1 MTEPSTD
8 ETSSGHIL
16 PNLLLF
22 GRVLRELGLDVHSGR
37 MLDVVEVL
45 GDVGFRRRQDFSL
58 ALRTLLVHRQQDLQL
73 FDEAF
78 RVFWRAPK
86 DRKSRLDLRSI
97 GEQRRFRQPLVA
109 PPKSDGEM
117 EGNSDV
123 NGDVEEPGDLLT
135 LTRTYS
141 AREVL
146 RTKDFAEYTASEVAE
161 ARRIMEGVSWDLG
174 TRRTRRWQ
182 HGNGPEQ
189 DMRRVVRH
197 NLKYGGEILKLP
209 ERRRKVKERPL
220 VLICDI
226 SGSMERYTRMLLH
239 FVHSLKGGMRNVEA
253 FVFATRLTH
262 ITNQL
267 AYRGVDDAVREVSK
281 SVPDWAGGTRIGEA
295 LKAFNYRWARR
306 VLGWGSVA
314 IVISDGWDRGDPV
327 LLGNETARLQRSCHR
342 LVWLNPLLGPPE
354 YEPLTRGLQAVL
366 PYVDDHMPV
375 GNLASLEDLAEH
387 LSNLGTRRGAR
398 PQQRPATPGVADEEP
413 QEKAGNGTA
422 AAMLADSD
430 SPLAF
435 RHPLWGRRSRG

>member
-1 MTEPSTD
+1 M
-8 ETSSGHIL
+8 
-16 PNLLLF
+16 
-22 GRVLRELGLDVHSGR
+22 
-37 MLDVVEVL
+37 
-45 GDVGFRRRQDFSL
+45 
-58 ALRTLLVHRQQDLQL
+58 RTLLVHRQQDLQL

-86 DRKSRLDLRSI
+86 NRKSRLDLRSI

-109 PPKSDGEM
+109 PPRAGSETDGN
-117 EGNSDV
+117 GDV
-123 NGDVEEPGDLLT
+123 NGDIEEPGDLIT

-141 AREVL
+141 PREVL
-146 RTKDFAEYTASEVAE
+146 RSKDFAEYTALEVAE
-161 ARRIMEGVSWDLG
+161 ARRIMEGMSWDLG

-182 HGNGPEQ
+182 SGSGPEQ
-189 DMRRVVRH
+189 DMRRIVRH
-197 NLKYGGEILKLP
+197 NLRYGGEVLKLP

-239 FVHSLKGGMRNVEA
+239 FIHTLKGGMRNVEA
-253 FVFATRLTH
+253 FVFGTRLTH

-295 LKAFNYRWARR
+295 MKTFNHRWGRR

-327 LLGNETARLQRSCHR
+327 LLGEETARLQRSCHR

-375 GNLASLEDLAEH
+375 RNLANLEELAAH
-387 LSNLGTRRGAR
+387 LSNLGNRRDAR
-398 PQQRPATPGVADEEP
+398 AQQRPAQPAIEDEAT
-413 QEKAGNGTA
+413 QEAAENGTEPPA
-422 AAMLADSD
+422 HSGSAP
-430 SPLAF
+430 PLAF
-435 RHPLWGRRSRG
+435 RHPLWGRRSR

>member
-1 MTEPSTD
+1 MTVQTSGTA
-8 ETSSGHIL
+8 SSGHIL
-16 PNLLLF
+16 HNIVMF
-22 GRVLRELGLDVHSGR
+22 GRVLRRLGLDVHSGR
-37 MLDVVEVL
+37 MLDVVDVL
-45 GDVGFRRRQDFSL
+45 GDVGFRRRQDFAL

-97 GEQRRFRQPLVA
+97 GEQRRYRQPLVA
-109 PPKSDGEM
+109 PPRAD
-117 EGNSDV
+117 EGV
-123 NGDVEEPGDLLT
+123 NGKDDADSEIEEAGDLIT

-146 RTKDFAEYTASEVAE
+146 RAKDFAEYTASEIAE
-161 ARRIMEGVSWDLG
+161 ARLIMEGMSWDMG
-174 TRRTRRWQ
+174 TRRTRRWEP
-182 HGNGPEQ
+182 GNGREQ
-189 DMRRVVRH
+189 DMRRIVRQ
-197 NLKYGGEILKLP
+197 NLRFGGEVLKLP

-239 FVHSLKGGMRNVEA
+239 FIHTLKGGMRNVEA
-253 FVFATRLTH
+253 FVFATRLTN

-295 LKAFNYRWARR
+295 LKTFNYRWARR

-327 LLGNETARLQRSCHR
+327 LLGEEAARLQRSCHR
-342 LVWLNPLLGPPE
+342 LVWLNPLLGPLE

-375 GNLASLEDLAEH
+375 RNLGSLEDLAEH
-387 LSNLGTRRGAR
+387 LSSLGTRRGAR
-398 PQQRPATPGVADEEP
+398 PQQRPAPSSIEQGSQQGEDAGTPH
-413 QEKAGNGTA
+413 TA
-422 AAMLADSD
+422 LPDTAP
-430 SPLAF
+430 PLAF